1 MCSPGVHRRERQQKE
16 EHRAAETERQVYLES
31 WTPRMARVMVRLCI
45 TRHPTFETVA
55 CVSKKVNQRRRKEE
69 GESEI
74 S

>member
-1 MCSPGVHRRERQQKE
+1 
-16 EHRAAETERQVYLES
+16 
-31 WTPRMARVMVRLCI
+31 MARVMVRLCI